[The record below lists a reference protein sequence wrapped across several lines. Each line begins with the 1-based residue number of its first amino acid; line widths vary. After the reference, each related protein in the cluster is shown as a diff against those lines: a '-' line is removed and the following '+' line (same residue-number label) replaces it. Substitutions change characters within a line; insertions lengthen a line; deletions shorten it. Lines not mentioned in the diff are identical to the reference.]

1 LIPKKEKGIDLM
13 GRNKYTRRYL
23 LISTKGLKEQM
34 ASSEKEAVE
43 VFKHTY
49 PDAKKVKVIAFYT
62 GNGWYYKMPSM
73 AKDKMY
79 KEVKTEKVYSAFQEG
94 IKGYLDLWLEQKK
107 RDEIHESSSDYLMPI
122 IPSAE
127 ELIEIGSSYFE
138 DDEDYIRI
146 K

>member
-1 LIPKKEKGIDLM
+1 M

-62 GNGWYYKMPSM
+62 GSGWYYKMPSM
-73 AKDKMY
+73 VNDKMF
-79 KEVKTEKVYSAFQEG
+79 KEIKTDKVYSAFQEG
-94 IKGYLDLWLEQKK
+94 IKGYLELWQELKK
-107 RDEIHESSSDYLMPI
+107 KDEIPETSGDYLMPS

-127 ELIEIGSSYFE
+127 ELIELGSSYFE
-138 DDEDYIRI
+138 NDEEYIRI